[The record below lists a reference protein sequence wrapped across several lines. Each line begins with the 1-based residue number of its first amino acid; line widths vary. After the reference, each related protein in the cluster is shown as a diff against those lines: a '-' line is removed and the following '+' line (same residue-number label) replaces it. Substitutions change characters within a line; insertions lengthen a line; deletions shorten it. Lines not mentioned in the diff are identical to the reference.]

1 MVDYQ
6 GYQGNVNL
14 KQLPIPLSN
23 PAYPGFQGQEQDSNS
38 ANSDVHANVN
48 TANGGTSN
56 YEYRQPRQ
64 IPVPPYVASPTQV
77 RPGIPPLPDN
87 NANNSITPDSENLPN
102 ITNANIGP
110 PNADLANSNAA
121 NSNAPIAHV
130 AASNIGADGMSSGV
144 LAMNNT
150 MSSINA
156 KGSTSSTMNNNNSV
170 SHKDSI
176 DNTSKNSNNDNPA
189 AAVGAI
195 SPDANTSKNAY
206 NISAVPAT
214 VSSANSV
221 SAFAYSPTESN
232 ISMSSANPPLTPGK
246 LPSSFSNNRLVSI
259 PLGPNSSLQVNPDDT
274 MKVFSNASYALNLEG
289 PLWQYQGVLSYIGLT
304 KSDPFIKIMRN
315 YAILLFKSGEMG
327 KFMKLEAPKTK
338 KRSAPGSA
346 TSSIPET
353 GSLISNNGTE
363 ENTSP
368 GAKKLRIESS
378 LASDSIHES
387 PGSYMSECDSKKDVD
402 VDHDNI
408 LEDDGLITTRIDV
421 VEQNSTTDKEEES
434 ELESRTEIKTTDPA
448 IKKEPE
454 KKTHKR
460 KTNPHAIPNILPGLK
475 SLYSGKKNRKEYYEL
490 VEKAI
495 IGVFPSKLNMFM
507 LFCRFFKYV
516 HPFAPIIDE
525 NSLMMDITTLLQQY
539 PSFNHGFY
547 DQVIIE
553 SDHDLTVL
561 GIFLLVL
568 RLGYMSL
575 IHNDPV
581 NNLYTKEEQGMVR
594 DMRRISTASYLNVVD
609 LCLADDLICTKS
621 TFRKVQSLTLLY
633 FFRKMS
639 PDDCHGIGGTDS
651 NILLGVAITH
661 AFSIGLNRDP
671 TCYGSQDLISKRE
684 PLIRIWR
691 SLWNYLI
698 TSDVT
703 SAIHSSTP
711 LKVASTDVFDVKLPL
726 YSEDSTGTK
735 NDTINKLHTIVE
747 GYRNIIKKM
756 NNIQDKPK
764 VIDILMETNN
774 LEKIFFSFFGKDFFK
789 DCICKPAAVPLN
801 GTSHDINSLAHQES
815 YMKVI
820 KYCLFIQLRT
830 DLSCMYYMIAIHYE
844 NEYNE
849 SQTPSMNA
857 GIELFKIYIKSVVQ
871 LVYIMSYVLDN
882 SVELFGKNYDYVLTS
897 NNERCIIK
905 THAFLTSFFVRL
917 LHHKIDLTKKVASD
931 PTLQPRLEIL
941 DTLFMMVLI
950 EAEFFV
956 GNFRKLSKNYIN
968 SYKLYVMTYFVLK
981 QCMDNPMAFFEATMY
996 NPKFFHEGTNMLE
1009 FFTNGELT
1017 YLCKLCQEFRG
1028 AKEEQ
1033 LKKKTST
1040 RPPTNPSKEHFK
1052 YPAPLNNV
1060 DVPISFDPSKFLAN
1074 NSRISN
1080 PINAG
1085 SGRVFAMGASPS
1097 IPRSAMSSNALAIS
1111 SNLQQS
1117 PGDLSSFSHLTPEFG
1132 YFSNGHI
1139 STEDLLKLFEM
1150 YGDLDHFDV

>member
-1 MVDYQ
+1 YRKRHRIPASCSICRKRKSKCDRVRPVCGTCKKKSIAHLCYYESDKDNVDDSGSLNSHVHHLPEQPPGPPQHLQHPPPQFFPPPPHFQPGVQPQLQPPLHQNQMDQLHQHPHNPQQPIPQQHIQPQHITAQQPAPSQPIPQQSIQSQQLPHLQANQVVDYQ

-14 KQLPIPLSN
+14 K
-23 PAYPGFQGQEQDSNS
+23 
-38 ANSDVHANVN
+38 H
-48 TANGGTSN
+48 
-56 YEYRQPRQ
+56 
-64 IPVPPYVASPTQV
+64 
-77 RPGIPPLPDN
+77 
-87 NANNSITPDSENLPN
+87 
-102 ITNANIGP
+102 
-110 PNADLANSNAA
+110 
-121 NSNAPIAHV
+121 
-130 AASNIGADGMSSGV
+130 
-144 LAMNNT
+144 
-150 MSSINA
+150 
-156 KGSTSSTMNNNNSV
+156 
-170 SHKDSI
+170 
-176 DNTSKNSNNDNPA
+176 
-189 AAVGAI
+189 
-195 SPDANTSKNAY
+195 PDANTSKNAY

-232 ISMSSANPPLTPGK
+232 ISMSSANPPSTPGK

-338 KRSAPGSA
+338 KRSAPGK
-346 TSSIPET
+346 
-353 GSLISNNGTE
+353 
-363 ENTSP
+363 NTSP
-368 GAKKLRIESS
+368 GAKKSRIESS

-581 NNLYTKEEQGMVR
+581 NNSYTKEEQGMVR

-711 LKVASTDVFDVKLPL
+711 LKVASTDVFDVKLPS

-789 DCICKPAAVPLN
+789 DCICKPAAVPSN

-1033 LKKKTST
+1033 SKKKTST

-1060 DVPISFDPSKFLAN
+1060 DVPISFDPSK
-1074 NSRISN
+1074 
-1080 PINAG
+1080 
-1085 SGRVFAMGASPS
+1085 
-1097 IPRSAMSSNALAIS
+1097 SAMSSNASAIS

-1117 PGDLSSFSHLTPEFG
+1117 PGDLSSFSHSTPEFG